1 MGLPQ
6 ECLSYGFIFLSK
18 TQMTNY
24 IFTYLAPNKLAGLIN
39 NSTKK
44 EKMSQSKAD
53 KIRTNIENW
62 TTSIFTIL
70 GRFFIAVL
78 VLASFSSAFLY
89 QKVARP
95 ANTQGN
101 TVRRKRQFPLKHFC
115 TQSPTQVIVLKLIS
129 ISQLQPWGIV
139 GFSEGILI
147 TLLILIL
154 T

>member
-1 MGLPQ
+1 
-6 ECLSYGFIFLSK
+6 
-18 TQMTNY
+18 MTNY

-78 VLASFSSAFLY
+78 VLAVFTMVYKGLSNDHYLIQAF
-89 QKVARP
+89 
-95 ANTQGN
+95 
-101 TVRRKRQFPLKHFC
+101 
-115 TQSPTQVIVLKLIS
+115 QVPFFIKK
-129 ISQLQPWGIV
+129 
-139 GFSEGILI
+139 
-147 TLLILIL
+147 
-154 T
+154 